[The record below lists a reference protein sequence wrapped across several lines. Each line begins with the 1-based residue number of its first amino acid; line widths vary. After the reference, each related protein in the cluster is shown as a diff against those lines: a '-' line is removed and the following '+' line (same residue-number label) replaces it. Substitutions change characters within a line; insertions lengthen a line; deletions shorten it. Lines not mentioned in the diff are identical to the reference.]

1 MDDRLV
7 FIRGDVFEDS
17 DFESDVQDDSPHPT
31 QHTTDD
37 WSATGDD
44 VDIGASCDAIATAI
58 VP

>member
-1 MDDRLV
+1 VDDRLV

-44 VDIGASCDAIATAI
+44 VDIDRYKLMRR
-58 VP
+58 